1 MIRILV
7 TLFLLIAMAQS
18 AVARSLD
25 SGVLEEANRAFEQGA
40 ARLDT
45 APEEAR
51 ALLENA
57 VAGYNAALAQRDNGH
72 LRFNLANAYALLG
85 DTGRAALEYRRA
97 RRLLGADRDL
107 RANFAQLGVASSVKP
122 SWTARLE
129 SAALFWRGIVPV
141 RLVFWTGALTA
152 GAFWLA
158 LALCIRR
165 PTVRWAPHICAVSG
179 ALALVLLG
187 SLAFEHF
194 RNAAAPEVVILEK
207 TLGRKGPDERAYG
220 PSFGD
225 ALTPGVTARV
235 VEDRGTWVRIRLRD
249 GRDTWT
255 PRNAV
260 EPLLG
265 DRADS

>member
-1 MIRILV
+1 MIRILA
-7 TLFLLIAMAQS
+7 TLLLLIAMAQS
-18 AVARSLD
+18 AIARSLD
-25 SGVLEEANRAFEQGA
+25 PGVLEQANRAFEQGA

-45 APEEAR
+45 APDEAR

-57 VAGYNAALAQRDNGH
+57 VAGYNAALADRDNGH

-107 RANFAQLGVASSVKP
+107 RANFAQLGVPSSVEP
-122 SWTARLE
+122 SWAARLE
-129 SAALFWRGIVPV
+129 SGALFWRGLVPV
-141 RLVFWTGALTA
+141 RIVFWTGALA
-152 GAFWLA
+152 AAAFWVA
-158 LALCIRR
+158 LALCVRR
-165 PTVRWAPHICAVSG
+165 PPVRWAPHACAATG
-179 ALALVLLG
+179 AVALVLLG

-194 RNAAAPEVVILEK
+194 RDAAAPEVIVLEQ
-207 TLGRKGPDERAYG
+207 TLGRKGPDDRAYE

-225 ALTPGVTARV
+225 ALTPGVTARI
-235 VEDRGTWVRIRLRD
+235 VEDRGAWVRIRLRD

-255 PRNAV
+255 PRSAV

-265 DRADS
+265 AN

>member
-1 MIRILV
+1 MIRLLA
-7 TLFLLIAMAQS
+7 TLLLLLAMAQS

-25 SGVLEEANRAFEQGA
+25 PGVLEEANRAFEQGA

-45 APEEAR
+45 APDEAR

-57 VAGYNAALAQRDNGH
+57 VAGYNAALADRDNGH

-107 RANFAQLGVASSVKP
+107 RANFAQLDVPSSVEP
-122 SWTARLE
+122 SWAARLE
-129 SAALFWRGIVPV
+129 AGALFWRGLVPV
-141 RLVFWTGALTA
+141 RIVFWTGALAA

-158 LALCIRR
+158 LAMCVRR
-165 PTVRWAPHICAVSG
+165 PPMRWAPHACAAFG
-179 ALALVLLG
+179 AVAIVLLG

-194 RNAAAPEVVILEK
+194 RNAAAPEVIVLEQI
-207 TLGRKGPDERAYG
+207 LGRKGPDDRAYE

-225 ALTPGVTARV
+225 PLAPGVAARM
-235 VEDRGTWVRIRLRD
+235 VEDRGAWVRIRLRD

-255 PRNAV
+255 PRDAV

-265 DRADS
+265 AG